1 MKQIYYVPIVIGIS
15 TLAAVSYM
23 YLRNVRSKTTESE
36 SKEPEQESKEEK
48 KSKEEKEL

>member
-23 YLRNVRSKTTESE
+23 YIRNAQTKTTEPDPPL
-36 SKEPEQESKEEK
+36 KEAEPAP
-48 KSKEEKEL
+48 KEEKEL